1 MTGADRGRVPFALIG
16 VLALVATAGVVTTTQ
31 VPGPTE
37 EPAVDRELDRLA
49 AETQTTLREA
59 ALTAAR
65 EAAASPVTE
74 PAETPMGA
82 AIRPES
88 AFTDGLRIR
97 LFVRARDSLERL
109 GGSREG
115 VTVSA
120 GLPETKTPAQ
130 LRAARD
136 AVAVERAGENGSKLR
151 VRIANVTL
159 TATRD
164 GREVANRTVS
174 PTIVVD
180 SPVLVVRDRI
190 EEFERRLE
198 ADVTDRGF
206 ARRLSA
212 RLHTAAFARGYAQYG
227 GAPIQNVLGN
237 RHVELFTNRAL
248 FGVQRSVF
256 GHSDPVGREALRA
269 ATVETGLTDLL
280 GGTNRTGVD
289 HLEAAREYASPI
301 RGPADRLA
309 GFAAA
314 ETHPGPNDPVT
325 TGINESARH
334 VFLAYLG
341 DADVGRVDADRA
353 SPEGI
358 DSHVTHTLLTY
369 ARVHDAVT
377 PPEYDFGAAI
387 DRTFTERARLAG
399 AVDRLE
405 RSRRANA
412 TPGSDW
418 SAIGRDTE
426 TVTSVRDRETVPPP
440 TDSEWTRHAH
450 YPRTVERTQTTTTR
464 YRTPNGTRTIRETI
478 AETYAVDLS
487 VLGRHAL
494 GPAPAAPVETAY
506 DAPGPFGGPNL
517 ADVPERARERLVADR
532 GGPDELAR
540 RAVAGTLDTDP
551 IEIQGAYPEALR
563 TALYEEVASLRSAV
577 ASVSTENARG
587 LVGTYRVNPP
597 ARLAE
602 RIRERR
608 ADLEPGETY
617 ETVADRARAAV
628 EIAYLEWVATWLDTQ
643 AVGHREERDRLA
655 ETLPAGAFEQMRA
668 GVAATRRPRTPPG
681 QSATIVPMRVAATP
695 SYLPREAVGSDV
707 VPELPDGREWHALAV
722 RNENLVAVPY
732 GDAAGALTRLIFGPE
747 RTELRVGAEV
757 LRGATRAVA
766 AGERSDA
773 IDSTEG
779 TLTRPGSELVR
790 ARDALRGEVR
800 AGTEHLR
807 GAARETLAEYDLGTS
822 ETRRAVLRD
831 AVDPWDDPAER
842 ALAFANGSAADA
854 IVATTA
860 DRWGGELSAAT
871 LDRLAL
877 EIEAAIEAARL
888 DAAARQQVG
897 LVETAD
903 DAAGALV
910 RDQVEERIADGLEA
924 ASDRATQRLI
934 GRTLSTLPQ
943 GIPVLAPP
951 FPWVVTANYWTVE
964 VRATYPRFTVRA
976 PYGAP
981 DRPGAEFVYVRDG
994 TPARIDVTG
1003 DGAPE
1008 RLGTSERISFD
1019 ARIGVVVAVP
1029 AGPRGVGDIDGERTE
1044 ESPGWPRPGPD

>member
-109 GGSREG
+109 GGSQEG
-115 VTVSA
+115 LTVSA
-120 GLPETKTPAQ
+120 SLPETKTPAQ

-136 AVAVERAGENGSKLR
+136 AVAVGRAGENGSKLR

-164 GREVANRTVS
+164 GRAVANRTVS

-198 ADVTDRGF
+198 AGITDRGL

-212 RLHTAAFARGYAQYG
+212 QLHTAAFARGYAQYG

-289 HLEAAREYASPI
+289 HLEAARESAGLA
-301 RGPADRLA
+301 REPADRLA
-309 GFAAA
+309 GLAAA
-314 ETHPGPNDPVT
+314 ETYPGPGDRVT

-334 VFLAYLG
+334 VFLAYLT

-369 ARVHDAVT
+369 ARVHDEVT
-377 PPEYDFGAAI
+377 PPEYDFAAAI
-387 DRTFTERARLAG
+387 DRTFTERARLTA
-399 AVDRLE
+399 AVDRLD
-405 RSRRANA
+405 RSRRVNA

-426 TVTSVRDRETVPPP
+426 TTTTVRDREAAPPP
-440 TDSEWTRHAH
+440 TDRGWTRHAH

-464 YRTPNGTRTIRETI
+464 YRTPNGTRTIRETVT
-478 AETYAVDLS
+478 ETYGVDLS

-506 DAPGPFGGPNL
+506 EAPGPFGGPNL
-517 ADVPERARERLVADR
+517 ADVPERVRERLVTER

-540 RAVAGTLDTDP
+540 RAVAGTLDTEP

-563 TALYEEVASLRSAV
+563 TALYKEVASLRPVV
-577 ASVSTENARG
+577 ANISTENARG
-587 LVGTYRVNPP
+587 LVGTYQVNPP
-597 ARLAE
+597 AQLAE

-608 ADLEPGETY
+608 ADLETPETY
-617 ETVADRARAAV
+617 ETVADKARAAV
-628 EIAYLEWVATWLDTQ
+628 EIAYLEWVAAWLDTQ

-655 ETLPAGAFEQMRA
+655 ETLPAGAFEQMQA
-668 GVAATRRPRTPPG
+668 GVAATRRPRTPPDRD
-681 QSATIVPMRVAATP
+681 STDVPMRVATTP

-707 VPELPDGREWHALAV
+707 VPELPGGREWHALAV

-766 AGERSDA
+766 AGERSNA
-773 IDSTEG
+773 IDASG
-779 TLTRPGSELVR
+779 TLTDPGLGLVR
-790 ARDALRGEVR
+790 ARDALRGEVQ
-800 AGTEHLR
+800 AGTEHLWE
-807 GAARETLAEYDLGTS
+807 AARKTLAEYGLGTP

-831 AVDPWDDPAER
+831 AVDPWDDPAKR

-854 IVATTA
+854 IVAATA
-860 DRWGGELSAAT
+860 DRWGEELSAAT

-888 DAAARQQVG
+888 DAAARQRVG

-903 DAAGALV
+903 DAAGAFV
-910 RDQVEERIADGLEA
+910 RDQTEELIADGLEA
-924 ASDRATQRLI
+924 ASDRAAQRLI

-964 VRATYPRFTVRA
+964 ARATYPRFTVRA

-994 TPARIDVTG
+994 TPARVDVTG
-1003 DGAPE
+1003 DGTPE
-1008 RLGTSERISFD
+1008 RLGTSERVSFD
-1019 ARIGVVVAVP
+1019 ARIDIVVAVP
-1029 AGPRGVGDIDGERTE
+1029 AGPRGVGDVDGERTE

>member
-16 VLALVATAGVVTTTQ
+16 VLALVATAGIVTTTQ

-37 EPAVDRELDRLA
+37 EPTVDRELDRLA

-59 ALTAAR
+59 ALTAAQ

-82 AIRPES
+82 VIRPES

-97 LFVRARDSLERL
+97 LFVQARDSLERL

-115 VTVSA
+115 LTVSA
-120 GLPETKTPAQ
+120 SLPETKTPAQ

-136 AVAVERAGENGSKLR
+136 AVAVARAGENGSKLR

-190 EEFERRLE
+190 KEFEQRLE
-198 ADVTDRGF
+198 AGVTDSGL

-212 RLHTAAFARGYAQYG
+212 QLHTAVFARGYAQYG

-280 GGTNRTGVD
+280 SGINHTGTD
-289 HLEAAREYASPI
+289 QIEAAREYAGLT
-301 RGPADRLA
+301 REPADRLA
-309 GFAAA
+309 GLAAA
-314 ETHPGPNDPVT
+314 ETYPAPGDAVT

-341 DADVGRVDADRA
+341 DADIGRVGTDRA

-358 DSHVTHTLLTY
+358 DSHVTHTLFTY
-369 ARVHDAVT
+369 ASVHDAVT
-377 PPEYDFGAAI
+377 LPEYDFAAAI
-387 DRTFTERARLAG
+387 DRTFTERARLTG
-399 AVDRLE
+399 TVDRLD

-412 TPGSDW
+412 TPGPDW
-418 SAIGRDTE
+418 SAVGQETE
-426 TVTSVRDRETVPPP
+426 TATTVRDRETQPPP
-440 TDSEWTRHAH
+440 TDGGWTRHAH

-464 YRTPNGTRTIRETI
+464 YQTPNGTRTIRETVT
-478 AETYAVDLS
+478 ETYAVDLS

-506 DAPGPFGGPNL
+506 EAPGPFGGPNL
-517 ADVPERARERLVADR
+517 ADVPERARERLVTERD
-532 GGPDELAR
+532 GPDELAR
-540 RAVAGTLDTDP
+540 RAVAGTLDTEP
-551 IEIQGAYPEALR
+551 IEIQGTYPEALR
-563 TALYEEVASLRSAV
+563 TALYEEVASLRPAV
-577 ASVSTENARG
+577 ANVSTENARG
-587 LVGTYRVNPP
+587 LVGTYQVNPP
-597 ARLAE
+597 AQLAE

-608 ADLEPGETY
+608 ADLETAETY

-628 EIAYLEWVATWLDTQ
+628 EIAYLEWVAAWLDTQ

-655 ETLPAGAFEQMRA
+655 ETLPTGAFEQMRA
-668 GVAATRRPRTPPG
+668 GVAATRRPRAPPDRD
-681 QSATIVPMRVAATP
+681 TTDVPMRVATTP

-707 VPELPDGREWHALAV
+707 VPELPTERKWHALAV

-773 IDSTEG
+773 IDASR
-779 TLTRPGSELVR
+779 TLTDPGLGLVR
-790 ARDALRGEVR
+790 ARDTLRGEVQ
-800 AGTEHLR
+800 AGTEHLWE
-807 GAARETLAEYDLGTS
+807 AARETLTEYGLGTS
-822 ETRRAVLRD
+822 KTRRAVLRD
-831 AVDPWDDPAER
+831 AVDPWDDPAQR

-854 IVATTA
+854 IVAATA
-860 DRWGGELSAAT
+860 DRWGEEFSAAT
-871 LDRLAL
+871 LDRLTL

-888 DAAARQQVG
+888 DAAARQRVG

-903 DAAGALV
+903 DAAGAFV
-910 RDQVEERIADGLEA
+910 RDQTEELIADGLEA
-924 ASDRATQRLI
+924 ASDRAAQRLI

-964 VRATYPRFTVRA
+964 IRATYPRFTVRA

-994 TPARIDVTG
+994 TPARVDVTG
-1003 DGAPE
+1003 DGTPE
-1008 RLGTSERISFD
+1008 RLGTSGRISFD
-1019 ARIGVVVAVP
+1019 AQIDVVVAVP
-1029 AGPRGVGDIDGERTE
+1029 AGPRGVGDVDGERTE
-1044 ESPGWPRPGPD
+1044 ESPGWPRPGPG